1 MNPDEIEIMPQ
12 GFVDARIRP
21 PGSKSITNRA
31 LVCAALA
38 NGRSR
43 LDGVLNSED
52 TQVMVEAI
60 RQLGMEVHWD
70 REGNRVEL
78 AGCGGS
84 IPVRD
89 KELFVANSGT
99 TMRFLTAMLAVC
111 PGRFRLHGVA
121 RMHQRPIQDLLD
133 ALNALGADTRSENNT
148 GCPPVI
154 IREPRSS
161 GGTATVRGDMS
172 SQFLSGLLL
181 AVPYSQRPVTLH
193 VEGPLVSKPYVSMTL
208 GVMRSFGVSVREHD
222 LSRFQID
229 APRVYNARRYTIE
242 PDATAASYFWAAA
255 AITGGRV
262 TVRGLGPNALQGDVH
277 FCDCLEQM
285 GCEVTREAEQ
295 ITVTGKPLRGISVD
309 MNAMS
314 DTAQTLSAVA
324 LFAAGP
330 TTISGV
336 AHNRHKETDRIA
348 DLARELRKFGAY
360 VEELPDGL
368 RIEPR
373 RLHGASVSTY
383 RDHRMAMSLALVG
396 LRVEGVVIQDPQ
408 CTQKTYPDFFRDLE
422 SLRG

>member
-1 MNPDEIEIMPQ
+1 MSPDEIQITPR
-12 GFVDARIRP
+12 GPVDAQLRP

-38 NGRSR
+38 KGRST
-43 LDGVLNSED
+43 LDGVLDSED
-52 TQVMVEAI
+52 TQVMVDAM
-60 RQLGMEVHWD
+60 RQLGMDVRWD
-70 REGNRVEL
+70 RAAQRVEVV
-78 AGCGGS
+78 GCGGS

-89 KELFVANSGT
+89 TDLFVANSGT

-111 PGRFRLHGVA
+111 PGRFRLHGVS

-133 ALNALGADTRSENNT
+133 TLNALGADTRSENNT

-154 IREPRSS
+154 IGEARSS
-161 GGTATVRGDMS
+161 GGAATIRGEMS

-181 AVPYSQRPVTLH
+181 SAPYARRPVTLS
-193 VEGPLVSKPYVSMTL
+193 VVGTLVSKPYVSMTL
-208 GVMRSFGVSVREHD
+208 GVMRSFGVSVHEDH
-222 LSRFQID
+222 LSRFRID
-229 APRVYNARRYTIE
+229 APRVYDAQSYSIE

-262 TVRGLGPNALQGDVH
+262 TVQGLGPSALQGDVH

-285 GCEVTREAEQ
+285 GCEVVREAEQ
-295 ITVTGKPLRGISVD
+295 ITVIGKPLRGISVD
-309 MNAMS
+309 MNAIS
-314 DTAQTLSAVA
+314 DTAQTLAAVA

-330 TTISGV
+330 TTISGI

-348 DLARELRKFGAY
+348 DLARELRKFGAR

-373 RLHGASVSTY
+373 ELHAASVSTY
-383 RDHRMAMSLALVG
+383 QDHRMAMSLALVG
-396 LRVEGVVIQDPQ
+396 LRVDGVVIQDPH
-408 CTQKTYPDFFRDLE
+408 CTQKTYPAFFQDLE

>member
-1 MNPDEIEIMPQ
+1 MSRDEVQITPR
-12 GFVDARIRP
+12 GPVDAHVRP

-38 NGRSR
+38 KGRST

-52 TQVMVEAI
+52 TQVMVDAI

-70 REGNRVEL
+70 READRVEL
-78 AGCGGS
+78 VGCGGS

-89 KELFVANSGT
+89 KDLFVANSGT

-111 PGRFRLHGVA
+111 PGRFRLHGVS

-133 ALNALGADTRSENNT
+133 ALNALGADTRSANNT

-154 IREPRSS
+154 IREPRRF

-172 SQFLSGLLL
+172 SQFLSGLLMS
-181 AVPYSQRPVTLH
+181 VPYARQPVTLD
-193 VEGPLVSKPYVSMTL
+193 VVGDLVSKPYVSMTL
-208 GVMRSFGVSVREHD
+208 GVMRSFGVSVREHN
-222 LSRFQID
+222 LSRFRID
-229 APRVYNARRYTIE
+229 APRVYDAQCYTVE

-255 AITGGRV
+255 AITGGRM
-262 TVRGLGPNALQGDVH
+262 TVQGLGPSALQGDVH
-277 FCDCLEQM
+277 FCDCLERM
-285 GCEVTREAEQ
+285 GCEVIRETDR
-295 ITVTGKPLRGISVD
+295 ITVMGKPLRGISVD
-309 MNAMS
+309 MNAIS

-324 LFAAGP
+324 LFASGP
-330 TTISGV
+330 TTISGI

-348 DLARELRKFGAY
+348 DLARELRKFGAH

-373 RLHGASVSTY
+373 GLHGASVSTY

-396 LRVEGVVIQDPQ
+396 LRVEGVAIQDPQ
-408 CTQKTYPDFFRDLE
+408 CTGKTYPDFFQDLE
-422 SLRG
+422 ALWG